1 MNLNREQRDAVDCDG
16 NVVVTACPGSGKTRV
31 LTARVIRGVDTLGS
45 RRERV
50 AALTFTNRAA
60 DEIRARL
67 DQEGVPTDCLW
78 SGTIHSFAL
87 EWILRP
93 YAPYAEPIRRG
104 FAVADE
110 YYCERLLREAR
121 RQFGM
126 DQYAEINTAHQR
138 DGRIVNASHAAEEA
152 LEFYK
157 EELRRSKLIDYDEVL
172 HLAYRLLA
180 ENAEIAANLGAIF
193 RLFCVDEVQ
202 DIQDLQYAILSE
214 IYRASRV
221 RPELFFVGDADQS
234 IYESLGALTK
244 SPEEIAAEFGVE
256 QMQHFELLGNYRST
270 QRIIDYCRL
279 FRPDVARSD
288 SRIENPDEH
297 GLISFQNQTVLR
309 DNLSAHIARLVRAA
323 LDEGISEDEICI
335 VAPQWGHVRSLA
347 RQLVEALPDVRF
359 DAPGLSPL
367 YSVRDSVWYKLAR
380 LFLTQPVPVRIRSR
394 IRCANEVLI
403 DLEFLL
409 GSDAPEPIGSAR
421 RLLRLVNQLESAET
435 DGIPYLRDVF
445 TQFLQNCSI
454 EIDAHQA
461 LRESFDLFFEKAEGR
476 LEDASG
482 GMPASIDSF
491 RNIFSYPSGVVVN
504 TCHGVKG
511 EEFDTVI
518 AFGLLRGFVPHWEV
532 IIHGTRAE
540 AEQRES
546 KLLYV
551 VASRAKRQ
559 LLLIAESGRRTRTG
573 NSYQT
578 CSLLEETTFDY
589 DEAFDAQ
596 SDS

>member
-1 MNLNREQRDAVDCDG
+1 MELNREQRDAVDCDG
-16 NVVVTACPGSGKTRV
+16 DVVVTACPGSGKTRV
-31 LTARVIRGVDTLGS
+31 LTARIIRGVDALES

-60 DEIRARL
+60 DEIWARL

-78 SGTIHSFAL
+78 AGTIHSFAL

-93 YAPYAEPIRRG
+93 YAPYAELIRRG

-110 YYCERLLREAR
+110 YYCERLLRDVR
-121 RQFGM
+121 RRLGM
-126 DQYAEINTAHQR
+126 QQYAEINTTYRR
-138 DGRIVNASHAAEEA
+138 DGSIENANATAEEA
-152 LEFYK
+152 LALFR
-157 EELRRSKLIDYDEVL
+157 EELRREKLIDYDEVL
-172 HLAYRLLA
+172 YLAYRLLA
-180 ENAEIAANLGAIF
+180 DNAEIAANLGAIF

-214 IYRASRV
+214 IYRASRE
-221 RPELFFVGDADQS
+221 RPELFLVGDADQS

-244 SPEEIAAEFGVE
+244 SPEEIAAEFGIGNL
-256 QMQHFELLGNYRST
+256 QHFELVGNYRST

-279 FRPDVARSD
+279 FRPAVAQSD
-288 SRIENPDEH
+288 SRIGDPAEH
-297 GLISFQNQTVLR
+297 GLISFQNQSVHL
-309 DNLSAHIARLVRAA
+309 DDLSDHIASLVQAA
-323 LDEGISEDEICI
+323 LDQGIPEDEICI

-347 RQLVEALPDVRF
+347 RQLVEALPDVNF

-367 YSVRDSVWYKLAR
+367 YSVRDSVWFKLAR
-380 LFLTQPVPVRIRSR
+380 LFLTQPVPARIRSR
-394 IRCANEVLI
+394 VRCANEVLK

-409 GSDAPEPIGSAR
+409 GSEAPESIGSAR
-421 RLLRLVNQLESAET
+421 RLLRMLNQTQSAET

-445 TQFLQNCSI
+445 TQFLGRSGI
-454 EIDAHQA
+454 AIDAHAA

-476 LEDASG
+476 LEDAAG
-482 GMPASIDSF
+482 GMPASVDSF
-491 RNIFSYPSGVVVN
+491 RKIFSYPTGVVVN

-532 IIHGTRAE
+532 IIHGSKAE
-540 AEQRES
+540 ADQRES

-559 LLLIAESGRRTRTG
+559 LFFIAEVGRRTRTG
-573 NSYQT
+573 SPYQT
-578 CSLLEETTFDY
+578 CPLLEAAVFSY
-589 DEAFDAQ
+589 DNPRPD
-596 SDS
+596 